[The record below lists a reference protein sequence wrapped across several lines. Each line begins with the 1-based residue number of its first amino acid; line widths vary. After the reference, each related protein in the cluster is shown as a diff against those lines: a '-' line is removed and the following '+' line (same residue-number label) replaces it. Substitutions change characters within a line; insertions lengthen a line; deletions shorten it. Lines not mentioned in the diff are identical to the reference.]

1 MQYTK
6 FSFPLNVYAHAL
18 CLEEGHFHYLHYG
31 FNLQQGIH
39 QAQQNSTDFVM
50 TKLPPVPADILEVGI
65 GAGTTGSQLDN
76 AGYNYTG
83 VVPDPVQ
90 IAYCQDKKL
99 HLIENRFE
107 LMPQEVQYDVILFQ
121 ESAQYIPT
129 HTLLQKANA
138 LLKPNGQIL
147 ILDEVTTEL
156 IEKLEQLANQFGFDI
171 LAQQDFT
178 EAAAPSL
185 GYLIEIIYK
194 HRRALLQELQ
204 ISNLQLSKLLYQ
216 LEIRNQG
223 YQDKTFSYM
232 FFQLSKQP

>member
-1 MQYTK
+1 MQYTN

-65 GAGTTGSQLDN
+65 GVGTTGYQLVK

-83 VVPDPVQ
+83 VVPDSAQ
-90 IAYCQDKKL
+90 IAYCRDKNL
-99 HLIENRFE
+99 LLLENSFE

-129 HTLLQKANA
+129 KILLQKAQT
-138 LLKPNGQIL
+138 LLKPKGCVL
-147 ILDEVTTEL
+147 IIDEVATEIIAEL
-156 IEKLEQLANQFGFDI
+156 DQLVNQFGFQI
-171 LAQQDFT
+171 VEKQDLT

-194 HRRALLQELQ
+194 HRPSLLQD
-204 ISNLQLSKLLYQ
+204 LQLSSLQLSQLLYQ
-216 LEIRNQG
+216 LEIRNQE

-232 FFQLSKQP
+232 FFQFSLKS